1 MKQDISK
8 KAMELFDAHYDVWKS
23 TGVCISKCKDKHC
36 RTYGNDCGAWQIY
49 ARISATM
56 AVEFARENSLNTSDY
71 SYCGVHHIF
80 HLSIVSILH
89 DYMSI

>member
-8 KAMELFDAHYDVWKS
+8 KAMELFNAHYDVWKS

-56 AVEFARENSLNTSDY
+56 AVEFARENSLNTSDNN
-71 SYCGVHHIF
+71 
-80 HLSIVSILH
+80 
-89 DYMSI
+89 DYFYELDKEVNNIIRL

>member
-1 MKQDISK
+1 MNQDISK

-56 AVEFARENSLNTSDY
+56 AVEFARENSLNTSDNN
-71 SYCGVHHIF
+71 
-80 HLSIVSILH
+80 
-89 DYMSI
+89 DYFYELDKEVNNIIRL

>member
-23 TGVCISKCKDKHC
+23 TGVCISKCKDKNC
-36 RTYGNDCGAWQIY
+36 RTYYNNCGEWQIY

-56 AVEFARENSLNTSDY
+56 AVEFARENSLNTSDNK
-71 SYCGVHHIF
+71 
-80 HLSIVSILH
+80 
-89 DYMSI
+89 DYFYEFEKEVNNIIRL

>member
-8 KAMELFDAHYDVWKS
+8 KAMELFNSHYDVWKS
-23 TGVCISKCKDKHC
+23 TGVCISKYKDKNC

-56 AVEFARENSLNTSDY
+56 AVEFARENSLNTSDNKDY
-71 SYCGVHHIF
+71 FYEFEKEVNNI
-80 HLSIVSILH
+80 IIL
-89 DYMSI
+89 